1 MAVPEEL
8 ELPPPLQEEQ
18 MTCEMGVETHL
29 GSTAEQGDAECDLHR
44 QVLLRQRVGVA
55 WKKP

>member
-8 ELPPPLQEEQ
+8 ELLPPLQEEQ
-18 MTCEMGVETHL
+18 MTCEMGAETHR
-29 GSTAEQGDAECDLHR
+29 GSTAEQGGAECDLYR
-44 QVLLRQRVGVA
+44 QALLRQRVGVS